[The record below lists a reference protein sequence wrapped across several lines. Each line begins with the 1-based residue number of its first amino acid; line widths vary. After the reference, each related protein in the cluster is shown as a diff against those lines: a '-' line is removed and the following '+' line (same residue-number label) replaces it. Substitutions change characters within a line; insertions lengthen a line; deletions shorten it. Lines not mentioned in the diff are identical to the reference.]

1 MRKVALALAIGLA
14 FAGSAVV
21 TADAQTTRGANNI
34 AIEAQNFTP
43 LQPAACRGWGPIL
56 PAGIRA
62 RVRPL
67 SLLVSSLLVMLVA
80 RVRPPRAASPFL

>member
-34 AIEAQNFTP
+34 ATEAQNFTP
-43 LQPAACRGWGPIL
+43 LQPAACRGWVPYCRPGFV
-56 PAGIRA
+56 
-62 RVRPL
+62 RVCSRFRCWCRPCW
-67 SLLVSSLLVMLVA
+67 
-80 RVRPPRAASPFL
+80 

>member
-14 FAGSAVV
+14 FAGSAVA

-34 AIEAQNFTP
+34 ATEA
-43 LQPAACRGWGPIL
+43 RIL
-56 PAGIRA
+56 PGGLPRMGPLLSAGIRA

-67 SLLVSSLLVMLVA
+67 SLLVSSLLVMEIA
-80 RVRPPRAASPFL
+80 RARSSRAASPFL